1 MMMYT
6 MLSTTSVLSTER
18 KVDMKP
24 MLAGK
29 VEDVAKLRF
38 PVVVSP
44 KLDGVRAIV
53 KDGVVLSRSLKPIPN
68 KHVQDT
74 FKRFEYMDGE
84 LIVGLSTAPDV
95 YRQTVSGVMSED
107 GVPPVIFCVFDHIQQ
122 PELPFDKRYGALRT
136 LVTVVGDNRL
146 VRVKQHKVDTP
157 ERLLEIEADYT
168 AQGYEGIMVRDPFG
182 QYKFGR
188 STLNEGW
195 LLKLKRF
202 EDSEAEIVG
211 FEELMHN
218 GNEAKQNELGYTDR
232 SSHKDNLYGGDTL
245 GALIVVDC
253 KTGVKFKIGTGFDAK
268 QRAQIW
274 ESQRS
279 LVGQLVNYKFFPVGV
294 KDAPRHPV
302 FKGFRDRRDT

>member
-1 MMMYT
+1 
-6 MLSTTSVLSTER
+6 
-18 KVDMKP
+18 MKP

-74 FKRFEYMDGE
+74 FKQFEYMDGE

-107 GVPPVIFCVFDHIQQ
+107 GTPPVIFCVFDHIQN
-122 PELPFDKRYGALRT
+122 PELPFDKRYGALRA
-136 LVTVVGDNRL
+136 LVTVAGDNRL

-218 GNEAKQNELGYTDR
+218 HNEAKQDELGNTSR
-232 SSHKDNLYGGDTL
+232 SSHGENMVPGNTL
-245 GALIVVDC
+245 GALVCRNVVGD
-253 KTGVKFKIGTGFDAK
+253 VEFKIGTGFTQQ
-268 QRAQIW
+268 QRLALW
-274 ESQRS
+274 ERRDQLIGH
-279 LVGQLVNYKFFPVGV
+279 LVTYKFFPVGV
-294 KDAPRHPV
+294 KKAPRHPV
-302 FKGFRDRRDT
+302 FKGFRDRRDI